1 MKLKTFK
8 GHFLK
13 IGMLLEI
20 FDVLANFLVSTIGAL
35 GYFGIFVLMTIES
48 SFTPFPSE
56 VVLIPAGALAA
67 QGKMSFVLILSVAIL
82 GSILGALVNY
92 YLAYFIGRKA
102 VEKLVHRY
110 GKFLFIHDESIAKSE
125 KYFESHGDITTFTG
139 RLIPVSRQFISLPAG
154 FAKMNLGR
162 FIFYTALGAGIWSA
176 ILIYLGFVFGNNLE
190 LIRTN
195 LNAITLVVVFF
206 CLVILL
212 VYLLVKHRKKSS
224 KKRRT
229 RLIF

>member
-35 GYFGIFVLMTIES
+35 GYFGIFVLITIES

-139 RLIPVSRQFISLPAG
+139 RLIPVIRQLISLPAG
-154 FAKMNLGR
+154 FSKMNL
-162 FIFYTALGAGIWSA
+162 FKFSLFTSLGAGIWTA
-176 ILIYLGFVFGNNLE
+176 ILILVGYFFGSEIEPKLKIYTTLILILISLIILIVYIIYKKKKISYSLG
-190 LIRTN
+190 
-195 LNAITLVVVFF
+195 
-206 CLVILL
+206 
-212 VYLLVKHRKKSS
+212 
-224 KKRRT
+224 
-229 RLIF
+229 